1 MTPPPKK
8 LCKKKFS
15 QKWQEN
21 WSNHFYI
28 KLIFYIFNQIQPI
41 QSTDHSHQTIKSFQ
55 VSFKEAVV
63 CIRLE
68 KKSANNLLTNVTIF
82 HWKVRENNVRLL
94 TRVITD
100 YIEVV
105 NWLMVYIKNIPIQA
119 SYFATSYLIRY
130 ILYFPKFPKK
140 SKKYLRIWG
149 IYLNFCPGD
158 IVT

>member
-1 MTPPPKK
+1 MARKLVKSLSLYYDPPTKK
-8 LCKKKFS
+8 IVQKKFS
-15 QKWQEN
+15 QKRQEN

-28 KLIFYIFNQIQPI
+28 KLIIYIFNQIQPI

-68 KKSANNLLTNVTIF
+68 KKSVNNLLTNVTIF

-105 NWLMVYIKNIPIQA
+105 NWLMVYIKNIPIPA

-130 ILYFPKFPKK
+130 ILYFPKFPKEK
-140 SKKYLRIWG
+140 
-149 IYLNFCPGD
+149 
-158 IVT
+158 

>member
-68 KKSANNLLTNVTIF
+68 KKSVNNLLTNVTIF

-105 NWLMVYIKNIPIQA
+105 NWLMVYIKNIPHPSVLFCHFLPYKI
-119 SYFATSYLIRY
+119 YFVFSKIS
-130 ILYFPKFPKK
+130 KKK

-149 IYLNFCPGD
+149 IFLNFSLA
-158 IVT
+158 TL

>member
-1 MTPPPKK
+1 MAKK
-8 LCKKKFS
+8 LVKSLSLYYDPPTKKIV
-15 QKWQEN
+15 QKKILAEMARKLVK
-21 WSNHFYI
+21 SFYI

-68 KKSANNLLTNVTIF
+68 KKSVNNLLTNVTIF

-105 NWLMVYIKNIPIQA
+105 
-119 SYFATSYLIRY
+119 
-130 ILYFPKFPKK
+130 
-140 SKKYLRIWG
+140 
-149 IYLNFCPGD
+149 
-158 IVT
+158 